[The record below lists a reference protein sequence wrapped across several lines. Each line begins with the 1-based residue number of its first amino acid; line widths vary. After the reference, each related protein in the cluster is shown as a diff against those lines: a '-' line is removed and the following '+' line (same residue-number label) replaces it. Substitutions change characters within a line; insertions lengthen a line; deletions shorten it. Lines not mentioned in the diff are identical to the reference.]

1 MLCKGDEGRTR
12 RAGPCSEPQPGKIR
26 FCLFSLDQLKVMQET
41 SAKVS
46 EGAKR
51 GIKDIA
57 QAEKTENG
65 MEAVT
70 ELGKSLRNQDT
81 EY

>member
-1 MLCKGDEGRTR
+1 
-12 RAGPCSEPQPGKIR
+12 
-26 FCLFSLDQLKVMQET
+26 MQET